1 MDLMRSKTKI
11 NKEHRVATCMTTL
24 ALSNGNDNLIPPS
37 RDRGNTAGSP
47 DKSGMVA
54 YSNPLDEFLANS
66 EYKAFKIALYALRD
80 EHTALDVVQDAMLRL
95 SEKYSDRPQT
105 EWPALFFTI
114 LNNRITDVRRWRKL
128 REIGGKSISLF
139 RSHDNGEEDLLESGL
154 GVETNPSQHQPERA
168 LLAKQLR
175 KHVENALTY
184 LSEKQR
190 QVFMLREWQ
199 GMSVRDT
206 ATVLGCSEGSV
217 KQHHFRAMRA
227 LRKNLAG
234 VWDNE

>member
-1 MDLMRSKTKI
+1 
-11 NKEHRVATCMTTL
+11 MTTL
-24 ALSNGNDNLIPPS
+24 ALSNGNDNLTPPAS
-37 RDRGNTAGSP
+37 ESNTAASTGAS
-47 DKSGMVA
+47 KKAAVQTRF
-54 YSNPLDEFLANS
+54 NPLDEFLANS

-80 EHTALDVVQDAMLRL
+80 EATALDVVQDAMLKL
-95 SEKYSDRPQT
+95 SEKYSDRPRA

-128 REIGGKSISLF
+128 RELGGKSISIF
-139 RSHDNGEEDLLESGL
+139 RGREDGEENLLESGL
-154 GVETNPSQHQPERA
+154 GVEINPTQHQPERA
-168 LLAKQLR
+168 LLAKQIR
-175 KHVENALTY
+175 KHVDSALQY

-227 LRKNLAG
+227 LRKNLAE
-234 VWDNE
+234 VWDHD